1 MADIKEVIDMM
12 VADGRPE
19 SEIIA
24 LIDRYNKDNEPG
36 KTTDPASKSTDS
48 GSESGSLGSVQDR
61 TVQPNIVI
69 PEVIGGAPDL
79 TMEEFESIAKESEEE
94 SREKA
99 DTNKRTLDIKIK
111 TGLQPHQYPNLQ
123 VDTKTEKQSHMGQV
137 VDVKTPVYEQADLE
151 KMEEITAE
159 ITSEYRTVF
168 NSLLSDKLET
178 LQSYSGE
185 DQMTYE
191 EDLNKIHNAVFDT
204 IKDKYPGLD
213 KRNFMN
219 IVGKGG
225 DGLFQTALNNV
236 TAKDK
241 ERDDAENKKAA
252 PTLDKG
258 IFKNIF
264 SNIEKTALDDKEVD
278 IRKLNDLIRP
288 KQRKLNQLQAEG
300 GDANEINNLLSEIQT
315 HKKDIQKIATTT
327 KYTPVGKEGLSAV
340 KTEEVDETL
349 ASSYMDNETTKYR
362 QDKINE
368 AKKNLEGTLNT
379 QLDEKKINNPKL
391 TDFEA
396 HELLYKSKA
405 YNLQQ
410 LWVTGNTEKANLKFN
425 KTANPRLYNKLKEI
439 GVDVGDGLEINVDVP
454 LKDLF
459 DAGYD
464 GRDFSGISGFMERVD
479 ISEEDKKRLL
489 LYESAIYRN
498 RGELELLHKITYANQ
513 DPASFDHGG
522 FVKQVV
528 EVGGGAIMTRL
539 GVHPYKADQIM
550 AGGKGATD
558 SALLEEYQQ
567 LGNTYNEF
575 YKEDIAKGKV
585 DELGFTPEQ
594 MKAIE
599 KTFAEEVGEGFGHFV
614 PMLIELGVI
623 SAATGATM
631 TATGMARALAGMRNA
646 GGWKKA
652 QYHAIMTMVE
662 EGKMFTAGFDP
673 GAGAGFYA
681 GGQLTSGVTPFKKR
695 FKWMDPLFQKVVK
708 GGPVGATSAQIAF
721 NLETGIQ
728 DLLGNKDFQATFD
741 QHYGDLTFKDVIV
754 ESIVF
759 SIAGAT
765 HAKKT
770 DFMSTRRK
778 YDAMTELKDK
788 MNELIENP
796 TGQLGKE
803 GVGRALE
810 TAFTTGP
817 DGKIVRT
824 RPEGYEMMSK
834 EQQTKWEALNEAKK
848 NLEQMVKVETTAIE
862 LDPNNKDFESNVDKM
877 FTQPINETLKSVNKE
892 FEGFKVEF
900 TENAKDARF
909 PEGADGAAFIPGK
922 GKDPGTALFLKSKFT
937 PEKMTH
943 EVLGHAGLESYF
955 NRNPQAE
962 VKFKKNIGKLF
973 EKFDFQAYD
982 GTPLGEFINKN
993 YSKEIGK
1000 GNNIEP
1006 REFFAYMFELLTDP
1020 KIYYQKVAPTFFK
1033 EAKQELLSVLEEST
1047 GMKPK
1052 IRTARQFVDYIG
1064 RLSMDARRGLNIQA
1078 KVARLGDL
1086 DDISFLGIEFVENN
1100 KKLKDQQALGSK
1112 DLKGDKARLVEQ
1124 NIELGKSKPE
1134 GWREKM
1140 DKNVAKIKNLNKN
1153 IEISESNAK
1162 EIAKYKEREAKG
1174 IDPSIQLQKLRENN
1188 IGILNDFVN
1197 KNYKDVPGS
1206 GLTKAEFKNYVENN
1220 EFLKIIN
1227 SYNVDSGVPFGAYLR
1242 QNIKLRTGN
1251 ILKALGVD
1259 MESKIKTVS
1268 LDAPEAM
1275 QLETGTATE
1284 RAQEAGGTK
1293 GIELVYELPVKQK
1306 SIDAVKNKIES
1317 LDLEKLDYKTLKDQ
1331 APEATKEMFGK
1342 SNANKAKFITDNWK
1356 TIHDLLPQNTS
1367 QITGKATGIENSILK
1382 DFYTKGNRVK
1392 MAKTGSKQ
1400 GLTIQEKIPMT
1411 KTEFLN
1417 KLGIRE
1423 KLDGTIDIS
1432 SMNRNIKT
1440 STIPAIINQTGKA
1453 ITNQIVRRGLKE
1465 NPSYNF
1471 KVNAETLAN
1480 QIGSGKSEA
1489 LASKLIKN
1497 FSEKFDIP
1505 LEKTQDIFLNYAI
1518 GNKSLVEKK
1527 YKNFLDKFKDYEFFS
1542 DPRQAALWSAVE
1554 VEGLKGKTTA
1564 TKFMG
1569 DFNTYWDNFKG
1580 ELPDGITAKD
1590 MKALKPKA
1598 FYTESKGN
1606 VAVDVKRL
1614 NKHVDLSVEFAKML
1628 PKGFEKS
1635 LTLFDQLIGLHQ
1647 RVTMEKEGRQVKFA
1661 DTIDAITGKKVP
1673 EIQGDF
1679 KGFIM
1684 DSRDGSAIV
1693 NQPFTRGRE
1702 RALENLGKNVS
1713 DLWKGIEIK
1722 FKSASTQEKGQREL
1736 AKAGG
1741 DFKKQLEIAEKYFTE
1756 LDNKT
1761 KEDIYFAIEATKQE
1775 FIEAGKNKQEK
1786 LDRME
1791 WMYNVARSNTNL
1803 RMGVRQTVPVKY
1815 VLFPEGPITE
1825 GKIKLEHLKAMVT
1838 QSIQT
1843 ANLVASGTF
1852 KKAGKEAVSDFI
1864 GITSTKDL
1872 LDIVDA
1878 EGGLTNTSG
1887 LYRMALLNHH
1897 VLSQYRSVESGF
1909 KRTLLQDIMLKFE
1922 KEVGPKKFKEL
1933 QKANKGVE
1941 KRMTEQL
1948 AEVGF
1953 ASKDLTR
1960 GEKERRIKIID
1971 NAIKSGR
1978 DKKKEARGM
1987 STWDFDDTLA
1997 TTKSGVR
2004 ARIPNI
2010 DGKPKPNRKVV
2021 FLAGGAGSGKGNVIK
2036 KLNLEKQGFKIVN
2049 SDISL
2054 EWLKKN
2060 NGLPE
2065 NMNDLT
2071 KEQRSKLGSLQHQAR
2086 GIAKRKMMK
2095 YKGNADGVVVDGTGG
2110 SIKAMTK
2117 LVNEFKDKGY
2127 DVSMLFVETSLS
2139 TALARNQ
2146 ARAERSLLDKIVEKN
2161 HEAVQGNKSGFKT
2174 MFGERFMEVK
2184 TDKLKQEDAMP
2195 AELVAKMKDFVS
2207 GYEKIRLD
2215 AEQFAT
2221 EGQKILDKG
2230 GKFDFS
2236 EFNVVTE
2243 GAQGPFFQKAMARAK
2258 KFGTEN
2264 QFVLT
2269 ARPPEAAR
2277 PIYEFLKSQ
2286 GLEIPLENITGL
2298 GNSTGEA
2305 KAMWM
2310 LEKFAEGYND
2320 MYFADDA
2327 IQNVKAVRNVL
2338 NQLDI
2343 KSKVQQALASK
2354 DLGKEVNNIMEHS
2367 LDIGAEKVFS
2377 KAEAK
2382 VRGKDI
2388 KRRRVFMR
2396 DSAADLELL
2405 IEPLY
2410 GKGKE
2415 GIKNKEWFKEEFVM
2429 PFERGIR
2436 DYNTARQSA
2445 KNDYM
2450 SLRKQ
2455 NKDVVKE
2462 ISKPVEGTAFTNDM
2476 AMRVYLWN
2484 KAGYKIPDLAKTTE
2498 AKLVQHIANNPKLQ
2512 AYAEN
2517 FARITKQEK
2526 GLKEPGENWWGETMA
2541 GEVTNINRGV
2551 SRKQYLQEWIERKN
2565 EIFTEENLNKMES
2578 KLGTEWRENITD
2590 MFDRM
2595 ETGRTRSLKMDRGSA
2610 IMMNYLNGGIG
2621 TIMNFNT
2628 RSAVLQTIST
2638 TNFLNM
2644 RENNP
2649 IAAARA
2655 MGNVK
2660 QFAKDFKYIMNSD
2673 MLKQRRD
2680 GLAMNVTEA
2689 EIASAAASSQNPV
2702 QSIISKVLKAG
2713 YLPTKMADSFAISFG
2728 GATFYR
2734 NRIKMYEKQ
2743 GMKTKEAEKQ
2753 AFLDFQVIAERTQ
2766 QSSRADLLSKQQTSL
2781 VGRFILPFAN
2791 TPMQMNRA
2799 GMKDILDISKGRYE
2813 NKAEIAEK
2821 VGRISYY
2828 MGAQV
2833 AIFAGLQSALFA
2845 MLLNDDDVS
2854 DEKVANTK
2862 SMMLNTTA
2870 DSMLRGFGV
2879 QGAVMSAT
2887 KNALQEYFKQSAKP
2901 GFTADYSEVAE
2912 DLLNISP
2919 PIGSKFGMLDRA
2931 GDRKKWAK
2939 IRKNDEFKFELGNP
2953 SLEASLMTIQATTNA
2968 PVYSPYQNLFNM
2980 SHALSDQYETWQ
2992 RVLMGAGWTPY
3003 SVGVETEDKKKKKK
3017 TKKAV
3022 WLPKIK

>member
-19 SEIIA
+19 EEIIA
-24 LIDRYNKDNEPG
+24 LIDRYNKDSELG
-36 KTTDPASKSTDS
+36 KISSSTVDPTTSVMDS
-48 GSESGSLGSVQDR
+48 GSDDGSLGSVQDNIFS
-61 TVQPNIVI
+61 PNIVI
-69 PEVIGGAPDL
+69 PEVIGDAPDL
-79 TMEEFESIAKESEEE
+79 TMEDVTMTDEERAEFNRKAEEQRQKGIE
-94 SREKA
+94 GQKLYLREKQIQ
-99 DTNKRTLDIKIK
+99 DK
-111 TGLQPHQYPNLQ
+111 TSLLPSSYPMLQ
-123 VDTKTEKQSHMGQV
+123 VGTEQQSQMGQV
-137 VDVKTPVYEQADLE
+137 VDVPIYEQVDLE
-151 KMEEITAE
+151 KMEEITANV
-159 ITSEYRTVF
+159 TSEYRNVF
-168 NSLLSDKLET
+168 NSLMSDELEA
-178 LQSYSGE
+178 LQNYAE
-185 DQMTYE
+185 DPMTYE
-191 EDLNKIHNAVFDT
+191 NELNQLHSEVFSTMQKKYLGLSKRDFMKIV
-204 IKDKYPGLD
+204 KQPGI
-213 KRNFMN
+213 RT
-219 IVGKGG
+219 
-225 DGLFQTALNNV
+225 GLFQTALDRA
-236 TAKDK
+236 TAEDK
-241 ERDDAENKKAA
+241 ERDNAGNLLGAT
-252 PTLDKG
+252 TLDEDVYKQ
-258 IFKNIF
+258 IFNQTSQNFSEKELKKQELNTLIRNKN
-264 SNIEKTALDDKEVD
+264 
-278 IRKLNDLIRP
+278 RDLIR
-288 KQRKLNQLQAEG
+288 LQEEG
-300 GDANEINNLLSEIQT
+300 GDASEIKRLTSEIKT
-315 HKKDIQKIATTT
+315 HQNDIQKLATIKGTGFAGEYTGMFGTAEDT
-327 KYTPVGKEGLSAV
+327 KDK
-340 KTEEVDETL
+340 KL
-349 ASSYMDNETTKYR
+349 ASSYMDNETTEYR
-362 QDKINE
+362 QGKINK
-368 AKKNLEGTLNT
+368 AKEDFDGTLLT
-379 QLDEKKINNPKL
+379 QVQEQKIKNPKL

-410 LWVTGNTEKANLKFN
+410 LWATGNAETVNLKFN
-425 KTANPRLYNKLKEI
+425 GGSAPDLYNKLVEGGHISKEQQENYSKLDLNI
-439 GVDVGDGLEINVDVP
+439 PI
-454 LKDLF
+454 KALF

-464 GRDFSGISGFMERVD
+464 GRDFKGLSNIFGYMVNV
-479 ISEEDKKRLL
+479 SEEDRKQLL
-489 LYESAIYRN
+489 NYESAVYRN
-498 RGELELLHKITYANQ
+498 KGELELLHELTYVNN
-513 DPASFDHGG
+513 DPATFDRGG
-522 FVKQVV
+522 T
-528 EVGGGAIMTRL
+528 GGAFVRSTISAVATHFTDINPVEADKLASL
-539 GVHPYKADQIM
+539 GP
-550 AGGKGATD
+550 GATE
-558 SALLEEYQQ
+558 SKMLEEFEK
-567 LGNTYNEF
+567 LGSTYNETF
-575 YKEDIAKGKV
+575 KNEIAKGEI
-585 DELGFTPEQ
+585 DELGFTSDQ
-594 MKAIE
+594 LKAIE
-599 KTFAEEVGEGFGHFV
+599 KTFGEEVGEGFGHFV
-614 PMLIELGVI
+614 PMLIELGII

-631 TATGMARALAGMRNA
+631 TATGATRVLAGMRNA
-646 GGWKKA
+646 GGWKKT

-662 EGKMFTAGFDP
+662 EGKMFVAGFQP

-708 GGPVGATSAQIAF
+708 GGPVGAASAQIAF

-765 HAKKT
+765 HVKKT

-788 MNELIENP
+788 MKELIDKP

-803 GVGRALE
+803 GVDRALE

-824 RPEGYEMMSK
+824 RPEGYEMMSR
-834 EQQTKWEALNEAKK
+834 EQQAKWEALNEAYK
-848 NLEQMVKVETTAIE
+848 NLDQMTKVETTAIE

-900 TENAKDARF
+900 TDNAKDARF

-962 VKFKKNIGKLF
+962 VKFKKNIDKLF
-973 EKFDFQAYD
+973 EKFDFEAYD
-982 GTPLGEFINKN
+982 GTPLGEFIKKN

-1000 GNNIEP
+1000 DKTIKP
-1006 REFFAYMFELLTDP
+1006 KEFFAYMFELLTDP

-1047 GMKPK
+1047 GIKPK

-1064 RLSMDARRGLNIQA
+1064 RLSMDARRGLNIEA

-1100 KKLKDQQALGSK
+1100 KKRTEAQAMGSK
-1112 DLKGDKARLVEQ
+1112 DLKGDKAKLVEQ

-1174 IDPSIQLQKLRENN
+1174 IDPSIQFQKLRENN
-1188 IGILNDFVN
+1188 IGILNEFVN

-1206 GLTKAEFKNYVENN
+1206 DLTKAEFKNYVENN

-1227 SYNVDSGVPFGAYLR
+1227 SYNMDSGVPFGAYLK
-1242 QNIKLRTGN
+1242 QNIRPRTGN

-1275 QLETGTATE
+1275 QLETGTTTE

-1306 SIDAVKNKIES
+1306 SIDAITNKIES

-1342 SNANKAKFITDNWK
+1342 SNKNKAKFITDNWK
-1356 TIHDLLPQNTS
+1356 TIYDLLPQNTS
-1367 QITGKATGIENSILK
+1367 QVTGKATGIENSILK
-1382 DFYTKGNRVK
+1382 DFYTKGDRVK

-1400 GLTIQEKIPMT
+1400 GAFIQEKISMT

-1423 KLDGTIDIS
+1423 KLDGSIDIS

-1440 STIPAIINQTGKA
+1440 STLPAIINQTGKA

-1497 FSEKFDIP
+1497 FSDKFDIP
-1505 LEKTQDIFLNYAI
+1505 LEKTQDILLNYAI

-1527 YKNFLDKFKDYEFFS
+1527 YRDFLDKFKDNEFFS

-1580 ELPDGITAKD
+1580 ELPDGITVKD

-1606 VAVDVKRL
+1606 VFVEVERL
-1614 NKHVDLSVEFAKML
+1614 NKHTDLSVEFSKML
-1628 PKGFEKS
+1628 PKEFEKS
-1635 LTLFDQLIGLHQ
+1635 LTFFKEAIGLHQ
-1647 RVTMEKEGRQVKFA
+1647 RVTQDKEGRYATFTEA
-1661 DTIDAITGKKVP
+1661 IDAITGKKVP
-1673 EIQGDF
+1673 EIQDDF

-1684 DSRDGSAIV
+1684 DSRDGSPII
-1693 NQPFTRGRE
+1693 NQPFVLARE

-1713 DLWKGIEIK
+1713 DLWKGIYIK
-1722 FKSASTQEKGQREL
+1722 FKSASTQEAGQRAI
-1736 AKAGG
+1736 AKAKT
-1741 DFKKQLEIAEKYFTE
+1741 FEEQLKIAEKYFTE

-1761 KEDIYFAIEATKQE
+1761 KEDIYFALEATKQE

-1815 VLFPEGPITE
+1815 VLFPEGKITGE
-1825 GKIKLEHLKAMVT
+1825 KIKLEHLKAMVT

-1878 EGGLTNTSG
+1878 KGGLTNTSG
-1887 LYRMALLNHH
+1887 LYRMSLLNPDI
-1897 VLSQYRSVESGF
+1897 LSQYKSVESGF
-1909 KRTLLQDIMLKFE
+1909 KRTLLQDIQMKFE

-1933 QKANKGVE
+1933 QKQNKGVE

-1960 GEKERRIKIID
+1960 GEKERRIRIID
-1971 NAIKSGR
+1971 NAIRLGR
-1978 DKKKEARGM
+1978 DKKKVARGM
-1987 STWDFDDTLA
+1987 STFDFDETLVVGGKNFVTA
-1997 TTKSGVR
+1997 TKGKETIKISSEKF
-2004 ARIPNI
+2004 PI
-2010 DGKPKPNRKVV
+2010 DGPK
-2021 FLAGGAGSGKGNVIK
+2021 LA
-2036 KLNLEKQGFKIVN
+2036 EQG
-2049 SDISL
+2049 
-2054 EWLKKN
+2054 
-2060 NGLPE
+2060 
-2065 NMNDLT
+2065 
-2071 KEQRSKLGSLQHQAR
+2071 
-2086 GIAKRKMMK
+2086 
-2095 YKGNADGVVVDGTGG
+2095 YKFD
-2110 SIKAMTK
+2110 
-2117 LVNEFKDKGY
+2117 F
-2127 DVSMLFVETSLS
+2127 
-2139 TALARNQ
+2139 
-2146 ARAERSLLDKIVEKN
+2146 
-2161 HEAVQGNKSGFKT
+2161 
-2174 MFGERFMEVK
+2174 
-2184 TDKLKQEDAMP
+2184 
-2195 AELVAKMKDFVS
+2195 KDFVNV
-2207 GYEKIRLD
+2207 
-2215 AEQFAT
+2215 
-2221 EGQKILDKG
+2221 KG
-2230 GKFDFS
+2230 GVEGPLMQKLKNQIAKYGN
-2236 EFNVVTE
+2236 ENVY
-2243 GAQGPFFQKAMARAK
+2243 
-2258 KFGTEN
+2258 
-2264 QFVLT
+2264 VLT
-2269 ARPPEAAR
+2269 ARMQEAA
-2277 PIYEFLKSQ
+2277 PAIHAWLKSK
-2286 GLEIPLENITGL
+2286 GVELPIENITGL

-2305 KAMWM
+2305 KAIWM
-2310 LEKFAEGYND
+2310 LEKFSEGYND
-2320 MYFADDA
+2320 MYFVDDA
-2327 IQNVKAVRNVL
+2327 MPNVKAVKQVL
-2338 NQLDI
+2338 DQLDI

-2354 DLGKEVNNIMEHS
+2354 DLGKGVNDIMEHS
-2367 LDIGAEKVFS
+2367 LDIGSEKVFS

-2388 KRRRVFMR
+2388 KRRRVFMT

-2410 GKGKE
+2410 GKGKK
-2415 GIKNKEWFKEEFVM
+2415 GIENKKWFNKEFIM
-2429 PFERGIR
+2429 PFERGVR

-2450 SLRKQ
+2450 ALRKQ
-2455 NKDVVKE
+2455 NSGVIKE
-2462 ISKPVEGTAFTNDM
+2462 ISKPVEGTTFTNDM

-2498 AKLVQHIANNPKLQ
+2498 AKLVEHIQNNPKLQ
-2512 AYAEN
+2512 AYAES
-2517 FARITKQEK
+2517 FAKITKQEK
-2526 GLKEPGENWWGETMA
+2526 GLKEPGQNWWAETMA
-2541 GEVTNINRGV
+2541 GEVTNIDRGV
-2551 SRKQYLQEWIERKN
+2551 SRKQFLQEFIDVKN
-2565 EIFTEENLNKMES
+2565 EIFSEENLNKMES
-2578 KLGTEWRENITD
+2578 KLGTRWRENIED
-2590 MFDRM
+2590 MFSRM
-2595 ETGRTRSLKMDRGSA
+2595 ETGRTRSLTMDRGSA
-2610 IMMNYLNGGIG
+2610 AMMNYLNGSIG
-2621 TIMNFNT
+2621 SIMNFNT
-2628 RSAVLQTIST
+2628 RSAALQTIST
-2638 TNFLNM
+2638 VNFLNM

-2655 MGNVK
+2655 MGNTK
-2660 QFAKDFKYIMNSD
+2660 QFAKDFMYIMNSD

-2680 GLAMNVTEA
+2680 GLAINVTEA
-2689 EIASAAASSQNPV
+2689 EIASAAAGSKNPI
-2702 QSIISKVLKAG
+2702 QSMMAKVLKVG
-2713 YLPTKMADSFAISFG
+2713 YLPTKLADSFAISFG

-2743 GMKTKEAEKQ
+2743 GMKTKEAESQ
-2753 AFLDFQVIAERTQ
+2753 AFLDFQTLSERTQ

-2791 TPMQMNRA
+2791 TPLQMNRR
-2799 GMKDILDISKGRYE
+2799 GMKDILDISKGRYK
-2813 NKAEIAEK
+2813 NKAEVAEK
-2821 VGRISYY
+2821 MGRITYY
-2828 MGAQV
+2828 MGAQL
-2833 AIFAGLQSALFA
+2833 AIFSGLQSGLFA
-2845 MLLNDDDVS
+2845 MLMNDEDVS
-2854 DEKVANTK
+2854 NKQVEKSK
-2862 SMMLNTTA
+2862 GFMLNGVS
-2870 DSMLRGFGV
+2870 DSFLRGFGV
-2879 QGAVMSAT
+2879 QGAVISSF
-2887 KNALQEYFKQSAKP
+2887 KNATIQYAKQSAKP
-2901 GFTADYSEVAE
+2901 GFTADYSEVGEA
-2912 DLLNISP
+2912 LLNISP
-2919 PIGSKFGMLDRA
+2919 PIGSKFSKLDRA
-2931 GDRKKWAK
+2931 GDMMKWAK
-2939 IRKNDEFKFELGNP
+2939 IKKDDEFKFELNNP
-2953 SLEASLMTIQATTNA
+2953 SLRAATLTIEALTNA
-2968 PVYSPYQNLFNM
+2968 PIDRWHTKSNNIK
-2980 SHALSDQYETWQ
+2980 HALSDDYEIWQ
-2992 RVLMGAGWTPY
+2992 RAHMLGGWTPY
-3003 SVGVETEDKKKKKK
+3003 SVGIETEKKKEKKSKKKKYN
-3017 TKKAV
+3017 
-3022 WLPKIK
+3022 PGKILK

>member
-1 MADIKEVIDMM
+1 LEKDTEIYERESKTIKIKYIMPDNYILDGDNYSQEDVLAAAEAKGLTIEEYINEYYPDDSLGKID
-12 VADGRPE
+12 DFSIETQTTE
-19 SEIIA
+19 S
-24 LIDRYNKDNEPG
+24 NVM
-36 KTTDPASKSTDS
+36 DS
-48 GSESGSLGSVQDR
+48 GSGDGSSGSVQDR

-69 PEVIGGAPDL
+69 PEIIGDTPNL
-79 TMEEFESIAKESEEE
+79 TMEDITMTDVERAEFDRKAEEQRQKGIE
-94 SREKA
+94 GQKLYLREKQ
-99 DTNKRTLDIKIK
+99 IKDK
-111 TGLQPHQYPNLQ
+111 TGLLPSNYPMLQ
-123 VDTKTEKQSHMGQV
+123 VGGGYMGDTEAQSHMGQV
-137 VDVKTPVYEQADLE
+137 VDVPVEDPIYEQVDLE
-151 KMEEITAE
+151 KMEEITANV
-159 ITSEYRTVF
+159 TSEYRNVF
-168 NSLLSDKLET
+168 NSLISDELET
-178 LQSYSGE
+178 LQNYAE
-185 DQMTYE
+185 DPMTYE
-191 EDLNKIHNAVFDT
+191 NELNETHDQVFAVMRE
-204 IKDKYPGLD
+204 KYPGLD
-213 KRNFMN
+213 KRAFMD

-225 DGLFQTALNNV
+225 DGLFQTALNKV
-236 TAKDK
+236 TTEDK
-241 ERDDAENKKAA
+241 ERDNAENLLGAT
-252 PTLDKG
+252 TLDEDVYKQ
-258 IFKNIF
+258 IFNQTSQNF
-264 SNIEKTALDDKEVD
+264 SEKELKKQGLNTL
-278 IRKLNDLIRP
+278 IRKKNRDLIR
-288 KQRKLNQLQAEG
+288 LQEEG
-300 GDANEINNLLSEIQT
+300 GDANEIKRLTSEIKT
-315 HKKDIQKIATTT
+315 HKNDIQKLATTKTTTSAGQGGLGAYT
-327 KYTPVGKEGLSAV
+327 KQV
-340 KTEEVDETL
+340 EVVDKKL
-349 ASSYMDNETTKYR
+349 ASSYMDNETTEYR
-362 QDKINE
+362 QGKIDK
-368 AKKNLEGTLNT
+368 AKKDLDGTLLT
-379 QLDEKKINNPKL
+379 QVQEQKIKNPKL

-410 LWVTGNTEKANLKFN
+410 LWATGNTETVNLKFN
-425 KTANPRLYNKLKEI
+425 GGSAPDLYKKLIESGHISKEQQKNYTKLDLNVPIKT
-439 GVDVGDGLEINVDVP
+439 
-454 LKDLF
+454 LF

-464 GRDFSGISGFMERVD
+464 GRDFKGLSNTLGYMVD
-479 ISEEDKKRLL
+479 IKEDDRKKLL
-489 LYESAIYRN
+489 NYESSIYRN
-498 RGELELLHKITYANQ
+498 KGELELLHELTYVNN
-513 DPASFDHGG
+513 DPATFDRGG
-522 FVKQVV
+522 FVGEVARAGLSATLTHFTDINPV
-528 EVGGGAIMTRL
+528 EADKLASL
-539 GVHPYKADQIM
+539 GP
-550 AGGKGATD
+550 GATE
-558 SALLEEYQQ
+558 SKMLEEFEK
-567 LGNTYNEF
+567 LGNTYNETF
-575 YKEDIAKGKV
+575 KNEIAKGEI
-585 DELGFTPEQ
+585 DELGFTPDQ
-594 MKAIE
+594 LKAIE
-599 KTFAEEVGEGFGHFV
+599 RTFGEEIGEGFGHFV
-614 PMLIELGVI
+614 PMLIELGII

-631 TATGMARALAGMRNA
+631 TATGASRVLAGMRNA
-646 GGWKKA
+646 GGWKKT
-652 QYHAIMTMVE
+652 QYHAIMTMIE

-741 QHYGDLTFKDVIV
+741 KHYGDLTFKDVIV

-788 MNELIENP
+788 MNELIEKP
-796 TGQLGKE
+796 TGELGKE

-810 TAFTTGP
+810 TAFTTDAEGN
-817 DGKIVRT
+817 IVRT

-834 EQQTKWEALNEAKK
+834 EQQTKWEALNEAYK
-848 NLEQMVKVETTAIE
+848 NLDQMTKVETTAIE

-909 PEGADGAAFIPGK
+909 PEGADGAAFMPGK

-973 EKFDFQAYD
+973 EKFDFEAYD
-982 GTPLGEFINKN
+982 GTPLGEFIKKN

-1100 KKLKDQQALGSK
+1100 KKRTEAQAMGSK
-1112 DLKGDKARLVEQ
+1112 DLKGDKAKLVEQ

-1140 DKNVAKIKNLNKN
+1140 DKNVIKIKNLNKN

-1174 IDPSIQLQKLRENN
+1174 IDPSIQFEKLRENN
-1188 IGILNDFVN
+1188 IGILNEFVN

-1206 GLTKAEFKNYVENN
+1206 DLTKAEFKNYVENN

-1227 SYNVDSGVPFGAYLR
+1227 SYNMDSGVPFGAYLK
-1242 QNIKLRTGN
+1242 QNIRPRTGN

-1306 SIDAVKNKIES
+1306 SIDAIKNKIES

-1356 TIHDLLPQNTS
+1356 TIYDLLPQNTS
-1367 QITGKATGIENSILK
+1367 QVTGKATGIENSILK
-1382 DFYTKGNRVK
+1382 DFYKKGDRVK

-1400 GLTIQEKIPMT
+1400 GAFIQEKIPMT

-1423 KLDGTIDIS
+1423 KLDGSVDIS

-1480 QIGSGKSEA
+1480 QIGSGRSEA

-1497 FSEKFDIP
+1497 FSDKFDIP
-1505 LEKTQDIFLNYAI
+1505 LEKTQDILLNYAI

-1527 YKNFLDKFKDYEFFS
+1527 YRDFLDKFKDNEFFS

-1580 ELPDGITAKD
+1580 KLPDGITVKD

-1606 VAVDVKRL
+1606 VVVEVERL

-1628 PKGFEKS
+1628 PKSFEKS
-1635 LTLFDQLIGLHQ
+1635 LTFFDQLVGLHQ
-1647 RVTMEKEGRQVKFA
+1647 RVTMEKEGRYAKFEPA
-1661 DTIDAITGKKVP
+1661 TDAITGKKVR
-1673 EIQGDF
+1673 EIEGDF

-1684 DSRDGSAIV
+1684 DSRDGSPII

-1722 FKSASTQEKGQREL
+1722 FKSASTQEKGQKEL

-1786 LDRME
+1786 LNRTE
-1791 WMYNVARSNTNL
+1791 WVYNVARSNTNL

-1815 VLFPEGPITE
+1815 VLFPEGKITGE
-1825 GKIKLEHLKAMVT
+1825 KIKLEHLKAMVT

-1852 KKAGKEAVSDFI
+1852 KKAGKEATSDFL

-1872 LDIVDA
+1872 LDIVDK

-1887 LYRMALLNHH
+1887 LYRMSLLNPDI
-1897 VLSQYRSVESGF
+1897 LSQYKSVESGF
-1909 KRTLLQDIMLKFE
+1909 KRTLLQDIQMKFE

-1953 ASKDLTR
+1953 SSKDLTR
-1960 GEKERRIKIID
+1960 GEKERRIRIID

-1978 DKKKEARGM
+1978 DKKKKARGM
-1987 STWDFDDTLA
+1987 STFDFDETVGISENYVIA
-1997 TTKSGVR
+1997 TKGKEKKRIASAEWPFVGEKLINEGWKMDFTDFNKVTK
-2004 ARIPNI
+2004 
-2010 DGKPKPNRKVV
+2010 GKPGPLMQKMKNQIEKFGPENV
-2021 FLAGGAGSGKGNVIK
+2021 FILTARAKESAQAIH
-2036 KLNLEKQGFKIVN
+2036 
-2049 SDISL
+2049 
-2054 EWLKKN
+2054 EWLKS
-2060 NGLPE
+2060 E
-2065 NMNDLT
+2065 
-2071 KEQRSKLGSLQHQAR
+2071 
-2086 GIAKRKMMK
+2086 
-2095 YKGNADGVVVDGTGG
+2095 GV
-2110 SIKAMTK
+2110 
-2117 LVNEFKDKGY
+2117 N
-2127 DVSMLFVETSLS
+2127 
-2139 TALARNQ
+2139 
-2146 ARAERSLLDKIVEKN
+2146 
-2161 HEAVQGNKSGFKT
+2161 
-2174 MFGERFMEVK
+2174 
-2184 TDKLKQEDAMP
+2184 
-2195 AELVAKMKDFVS
+2195 
-2207 GYEKIRLD
+2207 
-2215 AEQFAT
+2215 
-2221 EGQKILDKG
+2221 
-2230 GKFDFS
+2230 
-2236 EFNVVTE
+2236 
-2243 GAQGPFFQKAMARAK
+2243 
-2258 KFGTEN
+2258 
-2264 QFVLT
+2264 
-2269 ARPPEAAR
+2269 
-2277 PIYEFLKSQ
+2277 
-2286 GLEIPLENITGL
+2286 IPLKNITGL

-2310 LEKFAEGYND
+2310 LEKFSEGYND
-2320 MYFADDA
+2320 MYFVDDA
-2327 IQNVKAVRNVL
+2327 LPNVKAVKNVL
-2338 NQLDI
+2338 DQLDI

-2354 DLGKEVNNIMEHS
+2354 DLGKGVNDIMEHS
-2367 LDIGAEKVFS
+2367 LDIGSKKVFS

-2388 KRRRVFMR
+2388 KRRRVLMT

-2410 GKGKE
+2410 GKGKK
-2415 GIKNKEWFKEEFVM
+2415 GIENKKWFKKEFVM

-2450 SLRKQ
+2450 NLRKQ

-2462 ISKPVEGTAFTNDM
+2462 ISKEVEGTTFTNDM

-2498 AKLVQHIANNPKLQ
+2498 TKLVEHIKNNPKLQ
-2512 AYAEN
+2512 AYAEQ

-2526 GLKEPGENWWGETMA
+2526 GLKEPGQNWWAETMA

-2551 SRKQYLQEWIERKN
+2551 SRKQYLQEWIDVKN
-2565 EIFTEENLNKMES
+2565 EIFTTENLNKMES
-2578 KLGTEWRENITD
+2578 KLGTRWRENIED

-2660 QFAKDFKYIMNSD
+2660 QFAKDFKFIMNSD

-2680 GLAMNVTEA
+2680 GLAINVTEA
-2689 EIASAAASSQNPV
+2689 EIASAAASSQNPI
-2702 QSIISKVLKAG
+2702 QSIIAKVLKAG
-2713 YLPTKMADSFAISFG
+2713 YLPTKMADSFAISLG

-2753 AFLDFQVIAERTQ
+2753 AWLDFQWIAERTQ
-2766 QSSRADLLSKQQTSL
+2766 QSSRADLLSRQQTSL
-2781 VGRFILPFAN
+2781 VGRFLLPFAN
-2791 TPMQMNRA
+2791 TPMQMNRL
-2799 GMKDILDISKGRYE
+2799 GIKEILDLSKGRYKDAIE
-2813 NKAEIAEK
+2813 ATEK
-2821 VGRISYY
+2821 VGKISYY
-2828 MGAQV
+2828 MGLQV
-2833 AIFAGLQSALFA
+2833 AVFAGLQSALFA
-2845 MLLNDDDVS
+2845 MLLSDDDVS
-2854 DEKVANTK
+2854 DEKLANTK
-2862 SMMLNTTA
+2862 AYALQTTA
-2870 DSMLRGFGV
+2870 DSMLRGFGI
-2879 QGAVMSAT
+2879 QGAAISSF
-2887 KNALQEYFKQSAKP
+2887 KNAILEYFKQSSKP
-2901 GFTADYSEVAE
+2901 GFTADYGEVAE

-2919 PIGSKFGMLDRA
+2919 PIGSKFGMLDAA
-2931 GDRKKWAK
+2931 GEKKKWAK
-2939 IRKNDEFKFELGNP
+2939 IKKNDEFKFELGNP

-2968 PVYSPYQNLFNM
+2968 PVYSPYQNIINLQ
-2980 SHALSDQYETWQ
+2980 HAMSDQYEAWQ

-3003 SVGVETEDKKKKKK
+3003 NVGIETEKKKDKKKKKK
-3017 TKKAV
+3017 
-3022 WLPKIK
+3022 KIIRKGGTLTF

>member
-1 MADIKEVIDMM
+1 MPDYSNIFNSFFNNEEEDESKEKNLYDNVLDSFTSN
-12 VADGRPE
+12 E
-19 SEIIA
+19 
-24 LIDRYNKDNEPG
+24 KDE
-36 KTTDPASKSTDS
+36 
-48 GSESGSLGSVQDR
+48 
-61 TVQPNIVI
+61 TVQPSVVI
-69 PEVIGGAPDL
+69 PEIIGDAPDL
-79 TMEEFESIAKESEEE
+79 TMEDITMTDEERAEFDRKAEEQRQKGIE
-94 SREKA
+94 GQKLYLREKQIQ
-99 DTNKRTLDIKIK
+99 DK
-111 TGLQPHQYPNLQ
+111 TGLLPSDYPNLQ
-123 VDTKTEKQSHMGQV
+123 ISTEKESYMGQV
-137 VDVKTPVYEQADLE
+137 VDVPKYEQSNLE
-151 KMEEITAE
+151 KMEEITAGV
-159 ITSEYRTVF
+159 TSEYRNTF
-168 NSLLSDKLET
+168 NSLMSNELET
-178 LQSYSGE
+178 LQNYAE
-185 DQMTYE
+185 DPMTYE
-191 EDLNKIHNAVFDT
+191 NELNKTHDQVFAVMQE
-204 IKDKYPGLD
+204 KYPGLD
-213 KRNFMN
+213 KRAFMD

-225 DGLFQTALNNV
+225 DGLFQTALNKV
-236 TAKDK
+236 TAEDK
-241 ERDDAENKKAA
+241 EKDNAENLLGAT
-252 PTLDKG
+252 TLDEDVYKQ
-258 IFKNIF
+258 IFNQTSQNF
-264 SNIEKTALDDKEVD
+264 SENELKKQGLNTL
-278 IRKLNDLIRP
+278 IRKKNKDLIR
-288 KQRKLNQLQAEG
+288 LQKED
-300 GDANEINNLLSEIQT
+300 GDVKEIKRLTSEIKT
-315 HKKDIQKIATTT
+315 HQNDIQKLATIKGTGLIGEYGEMFGPSRDT
-327 KYTPVGKEGLSAV
+327 KDK
-340 KTEEVDETL
+340 KL

-362 QDKINE
+362 QGKIDK
-368 AKKNLEGTLNT
+368 AKKDFDGTLLT
-379 QLDEKKINNPKL
+379 QVQEQKIKNPKL

-410 LWVTGNTEKANLKFN
+410 LWATGNTETANLKFN
-425 KTANPRLYNKLKEI
+425 KSRNPQLYNKLKEV
-439 GVDVGDGLEINVDVP
+439 GVNVGEGLNINVDVP
-454 LKDLF
+454 LKKLF
-459 DAGYD
+459 DVGYD
-464 GRDFSGISGFMERVD
+464 GRDFDGLSGVLND
-479 ISEEDKKRLL
+479 IDVSEEDRKQLL
-489 LYESAIYRN
+489 NYESAIYRN
-498 RGELELLHKITYANQ
+498 KGELELLHELTYVNN
-513 DPASFDHGG
+513 DPATFDRGG
-522 FVKQVV
+522 LIGEVARAGLSATLTHFTDINPV
-528 EVGGGAIMTRL
+528 EADKLASL
-539 GVHPYKADQIM
+539 GPGSTESKM
-550 AGGKGATD
+550 
-558 SALLEEYQQ
+558 LEEFEK
-567 LGNTYNEF
+567 LGSTYNETF
-575 YKEDIAKGKV
+575 KNEIAKGEI
-585 DELGFTPEQ
+585 DELGFTPDQ
-594 MKAIE
+594 LKAIE
-599 KTFAEEVGEGFGHFV
+599 KTFSEEVGEGFGHFV
-614 PMLIELGVI
+614 PMLIELGII

-631 TATGMARALAGMRNA
+631 TATGASRVLAGMRNA
-646 GGWKKA
+646 GGWKKT

-708 GGPVGATSAQIAF
+708 GGPVGAASAQIAF

-741 QHYGDLTFKDVIV
+741 QHYGDLEFKDLIV
-754 ESIVF
+754 ESLVF

-765 HAKKT
+765 HVKKT

-778 YDAMTELKDK
+778 YDAMTELQDK
-788 MNELIENP
+788 MNKLIEKP
-796 TGQLGKE
+796 TGKVGKE
-803 GVGRALE
+803 GVDRALE

-834 EQQTKWEALNEAKK
+834 EQQTKWEALNEAYK
-848 NLEQMVKVETTAIE
+848 NLDQMTKVETTAIE

-922 GKDPGTALFLKSKFT
+922 GKNPGTALFLKSKFT

-973 EKFDFQAYD
+973 EKFDFEAYD
-982 GTPLGEFINKN
+982 GTPLGEFIKKN

-1006 REFFAYMFELLTDP
+1006 REFFAYVFELLTDP

-1100 KKLKDQQALGSK
+1100 KKRTEAQAMGSK
-1112 DLKGDKARLVEQ
+1112 DLKGDKAKLVEQ

-1140 DKNVAKIKNLNKN
+1140 DKNVVKIKNLNKN

-1174 IDPSIQLQKLRENN
+1174 IDPSIQFEKLRENN
-1188 IGILNDFVN
+1188 IGILNEFVN

-1206 GLTKAEFKNYVENN
+1206 DLTKAEFKNYVENN

-1227 SYNVDSGVPFGAYLR
+1227 SYNMDSGVPFGAYLK
-1242 QNIKLRTGN
+1242 QNIRPRTGN

-1275 QLETGTATE
+1275 QLETSTATE

-1306 SIDAVKNKIES
+1306 SIDAIKNKIES

-1356 TIHDLLPQNTS
+1356 TIYDLLPQNTS
-1367 QITGKATGIENSILK
+1367 QVTGKATGIENSILK
-1382 DFYTKGNRVK
+1382 DFYKKGDRVK

-1400 GLTIQEKIPMT
+1400 GAFIQEKIPMT

-1417 KLGIRE
+1417 KLGIKE
-1423 KLDGTIDIS
+1423 KLDGSIDIS

-1497 FSEKFDIP
+1497 FSDKFDIP
-1505 LEKTQDIFLNYAI
+1505 LEKTQDILLNYAI

-1527 YKNFLDKFKDYEFFS
+1527 YRDFLDKFKDNEFFS

-1580 ELPDGITAKD
+1580 ELPDGITVKD
-1590 MKALKPKA
+1590 IKKIKPKA
-1598 FYTESKGN
+1598 FTTSSEKDFYTFVE
-1606 VAVDVKRL
+1606 VERL

-1635 LTLFDQLIGLHQ
+1635 LKLFDELIGLHQ
-1647 RVTMEKEGRQVKFA
+1647 RVTMEKEGRYAKFKPA
-1661 DTIDAITGKKVP
+1661 IDAITGKEVR
-1673 EIQGDF
+1673 EIEGDL
-1679 KGFIM
+1679 KGFVM
-1684 DSRDGSAIV
+1684 DSRDGSPIT

-1722 FKSASTQEKGQREL
+1722 FKSASAQEAGQKAI

-1741 DFKKQLEIAEKYFTE
+1741 DFKKQLEIAEKYFFE

-1775 FIEAGKNKQEK
+1775 FIEAGKTKQEK
-1786 LDRME
+1786 LDRIE
-1791 WMYNVARSNTNL
+1791 WMYNVARSNTNMRL
-1803 RMGVRQTVPVKY
+1803 GVRQLVPVKY
-1815 VLFPEGPITE
+1815 VLFPEGKFNNE
-1825 GKIKLEHLKAMVT
+1825 KIKLEHLKAMVT

-1852 KKAGKEAVSDFI
+1852 KKGGKEATSDFL

-1872 LDIVDA
+1872 LDIVDKD
-1878 EGGLTNTSG
+1878 GGLTNTSG
-1887 LYRMALLNHH
+1887 LYRMSLLNPDI
-1897 VLSQYRSVESGF
+1897 LSQYKSVESGF
-1909 KRTLLQDIMLKFE
+1909 KRTLLQDIQMKFE

-1941 KRMTEQL
+1941 KRITEQL

-1953 ASKDLTR
+1953 SSKDLTR
-1960 GEKERRIKIID
+1960 GEKERRIRIID

-1978 DKKKEARGM
+1978 DKKKVARGM
-1987 STWDFDDTLA
+1987 STFDFDETLVVGGKNFVTA
-1997 TTKSGVR
+1997 TKGKETIKISSEKF
-2004 ARIPNI
+2004 PI
-2010 DGKPKPNRKVV
+2010 DGPK
-2021 FLAGGAGSGKGNVIK
+2021 LA
-2036 KLNLEKQGFKIVN
+2036 EQG
-2049 SDISL
+2049 
-2054 EWLKKN
+2054 
-2060 NGLPE
+2060 
-2065 NMNDLT
+2065 
-2071 KEQRSKLGSLQHQAR
+2071 
-2086 GIAKRKMMK
+2086 
-2095 YKGNADGVVVDGTGG
+2095 YKFD
-2110 SIKAMTK
+2110 
-2117 LVNEFKDKGY
+2117 F
-2127 DVSMLFVETSLS
+2127 
-2139 TALARNQ
+2139 
-2146 ARAERSLLDKIVEKN
+2146 
-2161 HEAVQGNKSGFKT
+2161 
-2174 MFGERFMEVK
+2174 
-2184 TDKLKQEDAMP
+2184 
-2195 AELVAKMKDFVS
+2195 KDFVNV
-2207 GYEKIRLD
+2207 
-2215 AEQFAT
+2215 
-2221 EGQKILDKG
+2221 KG
-2230 GKFDFS
+2230 GVEGPLMQKLKNQIAKYGN
-2236 EFNVVTE
+2236 ENVY
-2243 GAQGPFFQKAMARAK
+2243 
-2258 KFGTEN
+2258 
-2264 QFVLT
+2264 VLT
-2269 ARPPEAAR
+2269 ARMQEAA
-2277 PIYEFLKSQ
+2277 PAIHAWLKSK
-2286 GLEIPLENITGL
+2286 GVELPIENITGL

-2310 LEKFAEGYND
+2310 LEKFSEGYND
-2320 MYFADDA
+2320 MYFVDDA
-2327 IQNVKAVRNVL
+2327 LPNVKAVRNVL

-2354 DLGKEVNNIMEHS
+2354 DLGKGVNKIMEHS
-2367 LDIGAEKVFS
+2367 LDIGSEKVFS

-2388 KRRRVFMR
+2388 KRRRIFMR

-2410 GKGKE
+2410 GKGKK
-2415 GIKNKEWFKEEFVM
+2415 GIENKKWLKKEFVM

-2450 SLRKQ
+2450 NLRKQ

-2462 ISKPVEGTAFTNDM
+2462 ISKEVEGTTFTNDM

-2498 AKLVQHIANNPKLQ
+2498 AKLVEHIQNNPKLQ
-2512 AYAEN
+2512 AYAEQ
-2517 FARITKQEK
+2517 FAKITKQEK
-2526 GLKEPGENWWGETMA
+2526 GLKEPSQNWWAETMA

-2551 SRKQYLQEWIERKN
+2551 SRKQYLQEWIDVKN

-2578 KLGTEWRENITD
+2578 KLGTRWRENIED

-2610 IMMNYLNGGIG
+2610 AMMNYLNGGIG

-2628 RSAVLQTIST
+2628 RSAALQTIST
-2638 TNFLNM
+2638 VNFLNM

-2689 EIASAAASSQNPV
+2689 EIASAAASSKNPV
-2702 QSIISKVLKAG
+2702 QSIISKVLKHG

-2753 AFLDFQVIAERTQ
+2753 AWLDFQVLAERTQ
-2766 QSSRADLLSKQQTSL
+2766 QSSRADLLSKEQTSL
-2781 VGRFILPFAN
+2781 IGRFLLPFAN
-2791 TPMQMNRA
+2791 TPMQMNRL
-2799 GMKDILDISKGRYE
+2799 GIKEILDLSKGRYKDAIE
-2813 NKAEIAEK
+2813 ATEK
-2821 VGRISYY
+2821 VGKISYY

-2833 AIFAGLQSALFA
+2833 AVFAGLQSALFA

-2854 DEKVANTK
+2854 DENIANTK

-2879 QGAVMSAT
+2879 PGATMSAT

-2939 IRKNDEFKFELGNP
+2939 IRGNNEFKFELGNP
-2953 SLEASLMTIQATTNA
+2953 SLEASLMTVQAITNA
-2968 PVYSPYQNLFNM
+2968 PVYSPYQNIFNM
-2980 SHALSDQYETWQ
+2980 QHALSDQYETWQ

-3003 SVGVETEDKKKKKK
+3003 SVGIETDKDKKKKKQ
-3017 TKKAV
+3017 TKK
-3022 WLPKIK
+3022 KKFTGYDFN

>member
-1 MADIKEVIDMM
+1 MADNYTLDGDNYTQEEVLEAAEAKGLTI
-12 VADGRPE
+12 E
-19 SEIIA
+19 NYISEYYPDDIT
-24 LIDRYNKDNEPG
+24 G
-36 KTTDPASKSTDS
+36 KTDGSSDETQMMESNDTDS
-48 GSESGSLGSVQDR
+48 GSGSGSSGSVQDR

-69 PEVIGGAPDL
+69 PEIIGDTPDL
-79 TMEEFESIAKESEEE
+79 TMDDITMTDVERAEFDRKAEEQRQKGIEGQKLYL
-94 SREKA
+94 REKQ
-99 DTNKRTLDIKIK
+99 IKDK
-111 TGLQPHQYPNLQ
+111 TGLLPSDYPSLITGTEWQHQPKDVSYMAL
-123 VDTKTEKQSHMGQV
+123 DEKGGAEV
-137 VDVKTPVYEQADLE
+137 NTYEQVDLE
-151 KMEEITAE
+151 KMEEITANV
-159 ITSEYRTVF
+159 TSEYRNAF
-168 NSLLSDKLET
+168 NSLMSDELET
-178 LQSYSGE
+178 LQNYAE
-185 DQMTYE
+185 DPMTYE
-191 EDLNKIHNAVFDT
+191 NELNKTHDQVFAT
-204 IKDKYPGLD
+204 MQEKYPGLD
-213 KRNFMN
+213 KRAFMD

-225 DGLFQTALNNV
+225 DGLFQTALNKV
-236 TAKDK
+236 TAEDK
-241 ERDDAENKKAA
+241 ERDNAENLIGAT
-252 PTLDKG
+252 TLDEDVYKQ
-258 IFKNIF
+258 IFNQTSQNF
-264 SNIEKTALDDKEVD
+264 SEKELKKQELNTL
-278 IRKLNDLIRP
+278 IRKKNRDLIR
-288 KQRKLNQLQAEG
+288 LQEEG
-300 GDANEINNLLSEIQT
+300 GDANEIKRLTSEIKT
-315 HKKDIQKIATTT
+315 HKNDIQKLATTKTTISTGQGGLGAYT
-327 KYTPVGKEGLSAV
+327 KQI
-340 KTEEVDETL
+340 EVVDKKL
-349 ASSYMDNETTKYR
+349 ASSYMDNETTEYR
-362 QDKINE
+362 QEKIDK
-368 AKKNLEGTLNT
+368 AKKDLDGTLLT
-379 QLDEKKINNPKL
+379 QVQEQKIKNPKL

-410 LWVTGNTEKANLKFN
+410 LWATGNTETVNLKFN
-425 KTANPRLYNKLKEI
+425 GGSAPDLYKKLIESGHISKEQQKNYTKLDLNVPIKT
-439 GVDVGDGLEINVDVP
+439 
-454 LKDLF
+454 LF
-459 DAGYD
+459 DVGYD
-464 GRDFSGISGFMERVD
+464 GRDFKGLSNTLGYNIGIK
-479 ISEEDKKRLL
+479 EDDRKKLL
-489 LYESAIYRN
+489 NYESAVYRN
-498 RGELELLHKITYANQ
+498 KGELELLHELTYVNN
-513 DPASFDHGG
+513 DPATFDRRG
-522 FVKQVV
+522 FVGEVARAGLSATLTHFTDINPV
-528 EVGGGAIMTRL
+528 EADKLASL
-539 GVHPYKADQIM
+539 GP
-550 AGGKGATD
+550 GATE
-558 SALLEEYQQ
+558 SKMLEEFEK
-567 LGNTYNEF
+567 LGTTYNETF
-575 YKEDIAKGKV
+575 KNEIAKGEIDK
-585 DELGFTPEQ
+585 LGFTPDQ
-594 MKAIE
+594 LKAIE
-599 KTFAEEVGEGFGHFV
+599 RTFGEEIGEGFGHFV

-631 TATGMARALAGMRNA
+631 TATGASRVLAGMKNA
-646 GGWKKA
+646 GGWKKT
-652 QYHAIMTMVE
+652 QYHAIMTMIE

-741 QHYGDLTFKDVIV
+741 KHYGDLTFKDVIV

-788 MNELIENP
+788 MNELIEKP
-796 TGQLGKE
+796 TGELGKE
-803 GVGRALE
+803 GVNRALE

-834 EQQTKWEALNEAKK
+834 EQQTKWEALNEAYK
-848 NLEQMVKVETTAIE
+848 NLDQMTKVETTAIE

-982 GTPLGEFINKN
+982 GTPLGEFIKKN

-1112 DLKGDKARLVEQ
+1112 DLKGDKAKLVEQ

-1275 QLETGTATE
+1275 QLETGAATE

-1306 SIDAVKNKIES
+1306 SIDAIKNKIES
-1317 LDLEKLDYKTLKDQ
+1317 LDFEKLDYKTLKDQ

-1580 ELPDGITAKD
+1580 ELPDGITVKD

-1661 DTIDAITGKKVP
+1661 DTIDAVTGKKVP

-1987 STWDFDDTLA
+1987 STFDFDETL
-1997 TTKSGVR
+1997 
-2004 ARIPNI
+2004 I
-2010 DGKPKPNRKVV
+2010 
-2021 FLAGGAGSGKGNVIK
+2021 
-2036 KLNLEKQGFKIVN
+2036 
-2049 SDISL
+2049 
-2054 EWLKKN
+2054 
-2060 NGLPE
+2060 
-2065 NMNDLT
+2065 
-2071 KEQRSKLGSLQHQAR
+2071 
-2086 GIAKRKMMK
+2086 
-2095 YKGNADGVVVDGTGG
+2095 
-2110 SIKAMTK
+2110 
-2117 LVNEFKDKGY
+2117 DKGEN
-2127 DVSMLFVETSLS
+2127 FII
-2139 TALARNQ
+2139 AREPNTGKKVKISSGNWPLEGPKF
-2146 ARAERSLLDKIVEKN
+2146 AE
-2161 HEAVQGNKSGFKT
+2161 QGYTFD
-2174 MFGERFMEVK
+2174 F
-2184 TDKLKQEDAMP
+2184 
-2195 AELVAKMKDFVS
+2195 KDFVKVR
-2207 GYEKIRLD
+2207 GG
-2215 AEQFAT
+2215 T
-2221 EGQKILDKG
+2221 EGPL
-2230 GKFDFS
+2230 F
-2236 EFNVVTE
+2236 
-2243 GAQGPFFQKAMARAK
+2243 K
-2258 KFGTEN
+2258 KFKERLEKFGPDN
-2264 QFVLT
+2264 MFVLT
-2269 ARPPEAAR
+2269 ARPPEAATA
-2277 PIYEFLKSQ
+2277 IYGWLKSK
-2286 GLEIPLENITGL
+2286 GVEIPFENITGL

-2310 LEKFAEGYND
+2310 LEKFSEGYND
-2320 MYFADDA
+2320 MYFVDDA
-2327 IQNVKAVRNVL
+2327 MPNVKAVKRVL
-2338 NQLDI
+2338 DQLDI
-2343 KSKVQQALASK
+2343 KSDVQQALASK
-2354 DLGKEVNNIMEHS
+2354 NLGKDVNKIMEHS
-2367 LDIGAEKVFS
+2367 LDIGSEKVFS

-2415 GIKNKEWFKEEFVM
+2415 GIKNKEWFKKEFVM

-2551 SRKQYLQEWIERKN
+2551 SRKQYLQEWIDVKN
-2565 EIFTEENLNKMES
+2565 EIFTEANLNKMES

-2734 NRIKMYEKQ
+2734 NRVKMYEKQ
-2743 GMKTKEAEKQ
+2743 GMKTKEAESQ

-2781 VGRFILPFAN
+2781 IGRFILPFAN

-2799 GMKDILDISKGRYE
+2799 GMKDILDISKGRYK
-2813 NKAEIAEK
+2813 NSAEVAEK

-2879 QGAVMSAT
+2879 QGAVLSAT

-2953 SLEASLMTIQATTNA
+2953 SLEASLMTVQAVTNA

-2980 SHALSDQYETWQ
+2980 QHALSDQYETWQ
-2992 RVLMGAGWTPY
+2992 RVLMGSGWTPY
-3003 SVGVETEDKKKKKK
+3003 SVGVETEDKKKKKSKKKSKKSK
-3017 TKKAV
+3017 TFRVLK
-3022 WLPKIK
+3022 

>member
-1 MADIKEVIDMM
+1 MADNYTLDGDNYTQEEVLEAAEAKGLTI
-12 VADGRPE
+12 E
-19 SEIIA
+19 NYISEYYPDDIT
-24 LIDRYNKDNEPG
+24 G
-36 KTTDPASKSTDS
+36 KTDGSSDETQMMESNDTDS
-48 GSESGSLGSVQDR
+48 GSGSGSSGSVQDR

-69 PEVIGGAPDL
+69 PEIIGDTPDL
-79 TMEEFESIAKESEEE
+79 TMDDITMTDVERAEFDRKAEEQRQKGIEGQKLYL
-94 SREKA
+94 REKQ
-99 DTNKRTLDIKIK
+99 IKDK
-111 TGLQPHQYPNLQ
+111 TGLLPSDYPSLITGTEWQHQPKDVSYMAL
-123 VDTKTEKQSHMGQV
+123 DEKGGAEV
-137 VDVKTPVYEQADLE
+137 NTYEQVDLE
-151 KMEEITAE
+151 KMEEITANV
-159 ITSEYRTVF
+159 TSEYRNAF
-168 NSLLSDKLET
+168 NSLMSDELET
-178 LQSYSGE
+178 LQNYAE
-185 DQMTYE
+185 DPMTYE
-191 EDLNKIHNAVFDT
+191 NELNKTHDQVFAT
-204 IKDKYPGLD
+204 MQEKYPGLD
-213 KRNFMN
+213 KRAFMD

-225 DGLFQTALNNV
+225 DGLFQTALNKV
-236 TAKDK
+236 TAEDK
-241 ERDDAENKKAA
+241 ERDNAENLIGAT
-252 PTLDKG
+252 TLDEDVYKQ
-258 IFKNIF
+258 IFNQTSQNF
-264 SNIEKTALDDKEVD
+264 SEKELKKQELNTL
-278 IRKLNDLIRP
+278 IRKKNRDLIR
-288 KQRKLNQLQAEG
+288 LQEEG
-300 GDANEINNLLSEIQT
+300 GDANEIKRLTSEIKT
-315 HKKDIQKIATTT
+315 HKNDIQKLATTKTTISTGQGGLGAYT
-327 KYTPVGKEGLSAV
+327 KQI
-340 KTEEVDETL
+340 EVVDKKL
-349 ASSYMDNETTKYR
+349 ASSYMDNETTEYR
-362 QDKINE
+362 QEKIDK
-368 AKKNLEGTLNT
+368 AKKDLDGTLLT
-379 QLDEKKINNPKL
+379 QVQEQKIKNPKL

-410 LWVTGNTEKANLKFN
+410 LWATGNTETVNLKFN
-425 KTANPRLYNKLKEI
+425 GGSAPDLYKKLIESGHISKEQQKNYTKLDLNVPIKT
-439 GVDVGDGLEINVDVP
+439 
-454 LKDLF
+454 LF
-459 DAGYD
+459 DVGYD
-464 GRDFSGISGFMERVD
+464 GRDFKGLSNTLGYNIGIK
-479 ISEEDKKRLL
+479 EDDRKKLL
-489 LYESAIYRN
+489 NYESAVYRN
-498 RGELELLHKITYANQ
+498 KGELELLHELTYVNN
-513 DPASFDHGG
+513 DPATFDRRG
-522 FVKQVV
+522 FVGEVARAGLSATLTHFTDINPV
-528 EVGGGAIMTRL
+528 EADKLASL
-539 GVHPYKADQIM
+539 GP
-550 AGGKGATD
+550 GATE
-558 SALLEEYQQ
+558 SKMLEEFEK
-567 LGNTYNEF
+567 LGTTYNETF
-575 YKEDIAKGKV
+575 KNEIAKGEIDK
-585 DELGFTPEQ
+585 LGFTPDQ
-594 MKAIE
+594 LKAIE
-599 KTFAEEVGEGFGHFV
+599 RTFGEEIGEGFGHFV

-631 TATGMARALAGMRNA
+631 TATGASRVLAGMKNA
-646 GGWKKA
+646 GGWKKT
-652 QYHAIMTMVE
+652 QYHAIMTMIE

-741 QHYGDLTFKDVIV
+741 KHYGDLTFKDVIV

-788 MNELIENP
+788 MNELIEKP
-796 TGQLGKE
+796 TGELGKE
-803 GVGRALE
+803 GVNRALE

-834 EQQTKWEALNEAKK
+834 EQQTKWEALNEAYK
-848 NLEQMVKVETTAIE
+848 NLDQMTKVETTAIE

-982 GTPLGEFINKN
+982 GTPLGEFIKKN

-1112 DLKGDKARLVEQ
+1112 DLKGDKAKLVEQ

-1275 QLETGTATE
+1275 QLETGAATE

-1306 SIDAVKNKIES
+1306 SIDAIKNKIES
-1317 LDLEKLDYKTLKDQ
+1317 LDFEKLDYKTLKDQ

-1580 ELPDGITAKD
+1580 ELPDGITVKD

-1661 DTIDAITGKKVP
+1661 DTIDAVTGKKVP

-1987 STWDFDDTLA
+1987 STFDFDETL
-1997 TTKSGVR
+1997 
-2004 ARIPNI
+2004 I
-2010 DGKPKPNRKVV
+2010 
-2021 FLAGGAGSGKGNVIK
+2021 
-2036 KLNLEKQGFKIVN
+2036 
-2049 SDISL
+2049 
-2054 EWLKKN
+2054 
-2060 NGLPE
+2060 
-2065 NMNDLT
+2065 
-2071 KEQRSKLGSLQHQAR
+2071 
-2086 GIAKRKMMK
+2086 
-2095 YKGNADGVVVDGTGG
+2095 
-2110 SIKAMTK
+2110 
-2117 LVNEFKDKGY
+2117 DKGEN
-2127 DVSMLFVETSLS
+2127 FII
-2139 TALARNQ
+2139 AREPNTGKKVKISSGNWPLEGPKF
-2146 ARAERSLLDKIVEKN
+2146 AE
-2161 HEAVQGNKSGFKT
+2161 QGYTFD
-2174 MFGERFMEVK
+2174 F
-2184 TDKLKQEDAMP
+2184 
-2195 AELVAKMKDFVS
+2195 KDFVKVR
-2207 GYEKIRLD
+2207 GG
-2215 AEQFAT
+2215 T
-2221 EGQKILDKG
+2221 EGPL
-2230 GKFDFS
+2230 F
-2236 EFNVVTE
+2236 
-2243 GAQGPFFQKAMARAK
+2243 K
-2258 KFGTEN
+2258 KFKERLEKFGPDN
-2264 QFVLT
+2264 MFVLT
-2269 ARPPEAAR
+2269 ARPPEAATA
-2277 PIYEFLKSQ
+2277 IYGWLKSK
-2286 GLEIPLENITGL
+2286 GVEIPFENITGL

-2310 LEKFAEGYND
+2310 LEKFSEGYND
-2320 MYFADDA
+2320 MYFVDDA
-2327 IQNVKAVRNVL
+2327 MPNVKAVKRVL
-2338 NQLDI
+2338 DQLDI
-2343 KSKVQQALASK
+2343 KSDVQQALASK
-2354 DLGKEVNNIMEHS
+2354 NLGKDVNKIMEHS
-2367 LDIGAEKVFS
+2367 LDIGSEKVFS

-2415 GIKNKEWFKEEFVM
+2415 GIKNKEWFKKEFVM
-2429 PFERGIR
+2429 PFERGVR

-2551 SRKQYLQEWIERKN
+2551 SRKQHLQEWIDVKN

-2610 IMMNYLNGGIG
+2610 AMMNYLNGGIG

-2781 VGRFILPFAN
+2781 IGRFILPFAN

-2813 NKAEIAEK
+2813 NKTEIAEK

-2845 MLLNDDDVS
+2845 MLLNDDDVPE
-2854 DEKVANTK
+2854 EKIANTK

-2879 QGAVMSAT
+2879 QGAVLSAT

-2931 GDRKKWAK
+2931 GDTKKWAK
-2939 IRKNDEFKFELGNP
+2939 IKKNDEFKFELGNP

-2980 SHALSDQYETWQ
+2980 QHALSDQYETWQ

-3003 SVGVETEDKKKKKK
+3003 SVGVETEDKKKKRSKDNSFNTKTFNKK
-3017 TKKAV
+3017 TFKRKTFN
-3022 WLPKIK
+3022 